1 MIHRNIELLL
11 TLYVCKYIVYMYMYQ
26 SIAMNEDIRVTAKIT
41 TRVQQM
47 AMINDDH
54 RRPEVQA

>member
-1 MIHRNIELLL
+1 
-11 TLYVCKYIVYMYMYQ
+11 MYMYQ

>member
-11 TLYVCKYIVYMYMYQ
+11 TLYVCNYIVYMYMYQ
-26 SIAMNEDIRVTAKIT
+26 SIAMNEDILVTAKIT